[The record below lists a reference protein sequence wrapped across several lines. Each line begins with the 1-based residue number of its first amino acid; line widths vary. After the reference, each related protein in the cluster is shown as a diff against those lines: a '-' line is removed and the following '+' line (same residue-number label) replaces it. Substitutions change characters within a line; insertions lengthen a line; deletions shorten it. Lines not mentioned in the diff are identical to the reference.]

1 MRYVA
6 KRLGMA
12 ANPVRH
18 EWLRGLGTISA
29 GLIAHGVP
37 GVLRRPPR
45 PELISPFQGEADL
58 ERYLVVA
65 DLAVLDVPA
74 RLNDFKPIHIS
85 DGLVR
90 FRYGG
95 GNRVLDARFG

>member
-1 MRYVA
+1 MRDIA
-6 KRLGMA
+6 KRLGM
-12 ANPVRH
+12 
-18 EWLRGLGTISA
+18 GLGMIVRVTA
-29 GLIAHGVP
+29 GTRDDFLKAHRTWRGI
-37 GVLRRPPR
+37 LRRPPGG
-45 PELISPFQGEADL
+45 PSCISPFQGEADL

-95 GNRVLDARFG
+95 GNRILDARFG